1 MKKEMIIKT
10 ILVGVVTIA
19 IVIGVIYK
27 NDNNKA
33 LKETKGITVVPTMY
47 DEITTDT
54 AWSPTFQLVWNDF
67 KNELVKQDIVFEE
80 KSKMVDNLNKEYF
93 TDKMISEDYY
103 YKKYGLKTLELKDE
117 IEKGIK
123 EKFNQTSDIINDFD
137 WDEKSLNNDDDSDSK
152 RYFFYSMLYREF
164 EYNYKFK
171 ELEKGSFKDVKD
183 IKYFGTDE
191 KSKDKV
197 RSQIKV
203 LFYNN
208 EDDFA
213 ISISTKDNDELI
225 FYKNPKGTT
234 FNEIYENLLK
244 EKGKYKGSKS
254 LLDEENFKAPYMDF
268 KVKKEF
274 TELENKPFK
283 AQDEDTCVIE
293 KAMQSIE
300 FQIHEKGGKVK
311 SEAGL
316 DVVKT
321 ASGDITEIRHF
332 NIDDTFAL
340 FLKENKKDIPY
351 FAMRVNDITKYQQN
365 N

>member
-10 ILVGVVTIA
+10 ILVGVVIIA

-27 NDNNKA
+27 NDNKKA

-67 KNELVKQDIVFEE
+67 KNELIKQDIVFEE

-123 EKFNQTSDIINDFD
+123 EKFNQTSDIINDFN
-137 WDEKSLNNDDDSDSK
+137 WDEKNLNHDDESNSK

-171 ELEKGSFKDVKD
+171 ELEKGSFKNAKD

-191 KSKDKV
+191 KSKGKV
-197 RSQIKV
+197 RSQITV

-208 EDDFA
+208 EQDFA
-213 ISISTKDNDELI
+213 ISISTKNNDELI

-234 FNEIYENLLK
+234 FIEIYENLLNQK
-244 EKGKYKGSKS
+244 EKYKGSKS
-254 LLDEENFKAPYMDF
+254 LSNEENFKAPYMDF

-283 AQDEDTCVIE
+283 ARDEDTCVIE

-300 FQIHEKGGKVK
+300 FQINEKGGKVK

-321 ASGDITEIRHF
+321 ASGHITEIRHF

-365 N
+365 